1 MATTSN
7 RTAADRPGFSASQR
21 RAARITRALFRGVTA
36 SAADPRSSFRRHFT
50 STNTTTGPSRAMMSI
65 SPSGYLTFL

>member
-1 MATTSN
+1 MATTSK
-7 RTAADRPGFSASQR
+7 RTREARRGFVASHR
-21 RAARITRALFRGVTA
+21 RAARTTRSVFFGVTA

-50 STNTTTGPSRAMMSI
+50 STKTTTGPSRAMMSI